1 MIIRNGYSP
10 RVTDKVTNSDL
21 RFLVPREPRL
31 LNLWRSFV
39 AVFSPTNRPIPN
51 YRARMF
57 HILDLGFLQRPAR
70 SLLGS
75 ALINTG
81 VVFLLMWMVQ
91 KPFIQLSNSSAL
103 QSEPYEIYYIPPKL
117 LAGQKIPRIAPAGPG
132 GVPGQGDVEPMTT
145 RIGST
150 AFHGQITIIS
160 QPPHPDNMHQTIIQ
174 PNIPP
179 DIRLAVDLHLPNLLG
194 NLPPQPKAPVPWRAP
209 TWHAPTPTK
218 TKMADLAPP
227 TVASTSPDATLVVLG
242 TNIPAPAL
250 PVVQPPPS
258 GEVPS
263 APKSDPAVENANVSG
278 LGAGKGG
285 GLVVLS
291 TDPSDAGSIVN
302 LPLGNR
308 AGSFSISPY
317 GAVTGS
323 PGGVT
328 GGLTKG
334 GGHGSKGNGGDGS
347 MGVGL
352 GNKGGGGGG
361 GSNTDSG
368 IFSVNGTDGESSGGT
383 LGGSP
388 KAADMVIR
396 LAPFTSVHKNG
407 LIVSTGPMG
416 GGGLGVYQALSCR
429 KIYTI
434 FLPMPDTNWT
444 LQYCLQDDPS
454 AEQGANTAGG
464 NTTIHL
470 QQGLLPPAPELQFD
484 FKRLPV
490 PPEKARK
497 MIVLK
502 GTIREDGTVE
512 NVQVYAG
519 VLPLMDEAARL
530 AFSRW
535 KFTPAMRMGKPVAV
549 QFLVGIAVTLPKP

>member
-1 MIIRNGYSP
+1 MIIRTGYSP
-10 RVTDKVTNSDL
+10 RVTDKVTSNDL
-21 RFLVPREPRL
+21 RFLVPREPFL
-31 LNLWRSFV
+31 LNSWRSFV
-39 AVFSPTNRPIPN
+39 AVFSPINRPIPN

-57 HILDLGFLQRPAR
+57 HMLDLGFLQRPAI
-70 SLLGS
+70 SFLGS
-75 ALINTG
+75 SVLNIG
-81 VVFLLMWMVQ
+81 IVFFLMWMVQ
-91 KPFIQLSNSSAL
+91 NTNLPPSNSSAL
-103 QSEPYEIYYIPPKL
+103 RSDAYEIYYIPPKL
-117 LAGQKIPRIAPAGPG
+117 LAKQKIPRIAPAGPG

-145 RIGST
+145 RKGST

-174 PNIPP
+174 PNVPP

-194 NLPPQPKAPVPWRAP
+194 NPPPQPKAPIPWRAP

-218 TKMADLAPP
+218 TKTADLAPP
-227 TVASTSPDATLVVLG
+227 TVASTSPDAKLVVLG

-258 GEVPS
+258 GAAPS
-263 APKSDPAVENANVSG
+263 NPQSDPAVENANVSG

-302 LPLGNR
+302 LPFGNR
-308 AGSFSISPY
+308 YGSFSISPY

-323 PGGVT
+323 PGGVE

-334 GGHGSKGNGGDGS
+334 GGHGSKGSGGDGS
-347 MGVGL
+347 VGVGL

-361 GSNTDSG
+361 ATTDSG
-368 IFSVNGTDGESSGGT
+368 IFSMNGNDGESGGGT

-396 LAPFTSVHKNG
+396 LTTSTPVRKNG

-454 AEQGANTAGG
+454 AEQGANIAGG

-502 GTIREDGTVE
+502 GIIREDGTVE

-535 KFTPAMRMGKPVAV
+535 KFTPAMRLGKPVAV
-549 QFLVGIAVTLPKP
+549 QILVGIAVTLPKP